1 MSIVVKDPLAVAAI
15 YLWIGFVCA
24 ISFMEAGLKFKAPGV
39 NMQIGLGIGRLV
51 FSALNKTE
59 WVFAMAIFFSFFIT
73 KQSLFSINNL
83 FYYIPFIL
91 LFIQTIWLLPALDKR
106 AEMRINGMEV
116 EASLLHIYYV
126 VIEVI
131 KVISL
136 LIFSVKQFK

>member
-59 WVFAMAIFFSFFIT
+59 WVFAIAIFFSFFIT

-116 EASLLHIYYV
+116 EASSLHIYYV
-126 VIEVI
+126 VVEVI